1 MVKKA
6 LVHQNNCDKRALTTL
21 GYKRLF
27 KITTDLELSS
37 KLSLK
42 NAAPYK
48 RKNMVFGF
56 IS

>member
-21 GYKRLF
+21 GYKRHF